1 MEERANAYQL
11 MLWDALRS
19 EGVVLP
25 SFESL
30 RVEVLQHTEPDWGTY
45 RDLPESCRGEFHADV
60 TAKAVKESV
69 SQVPT
74 RFQVSPCNAAL
85 MILAAQKVVKL
96 HQQRIVEFLRPRR

>member
-1 MEERANAYQL
+1 M
-11 MLWDALRS
+11 
-19 EGVVLP
+19 
-25 SFESL
+25 
-30 RVEVLQHTEPDWGTY
+30 
-45 RDLPESCRGEFHADV
+45 